1 MTDMIVL
8 GDEAVALGA
17 LDGGISSAYGYP
29 GTPSTEIMEYLQE
42 VREKKG
48 KPYAVWCS
56 NEKTAYEEALG
67 ASYAGKRV
75 LVTMKHVGLNVAADA
90 FMNSALL
97 EIKGGL
103 VLAVADDP
111 SMHSSQ
117 NEQDSRYFADF
128 ARIICLEPVNQQQAY
143 DMTKGAFALS
153 EEMGVPVMIRLVTR
167 LSHSRAAI
175 SRGDAHPENP
185 LEKAPNKMNWMLLP
199 ANARRLWNDLMA
211 RQAAFKARSEE
222 TDMNHLSLEKG
233 ARTGIITS
241 GLAYNYFMENRPE
254 MSEAVSHLHVGYY
267 PYPEEKIR
275 TLAASV
281 DRLIILEEGVPFI
294 ERYLRGILPQN
305 KTISGKID
313 GAAPLTGELNPD
325 NVRSILGLEPRQF
338 AAAVDNGLASR
349 PPQLCKGCPHEDT
362 YSFITEARTAFEDSI
377 CTSDIGCYA
386 LGALPPYSACE
397 TIICMGASI
406 TAAKGA
412 AEAGSQAVCAVIGD
426 STFFHSGMTGL
437 VDCVSHQAPV
447 TVVIVDNE
455 TVGMTGGQETIL
467 PSSRLEKVVLGLG
480 IEKEHLHVVHTH
492 RKEHQNNV
500 EIMKKEMAYQGP
512 SVIIAAR
519 DCIEHA
525 RKELAKARK
534 AGKAAEEGQA

>member
-1 MTDMIVL
+1 VANMIVL

-17 LDGGISSAYGYP
+17 IDGGISSAYGYP
-29 GTPSTEIMEYLQE
+29 GTPSTEIMEYLLQI
-42 VREKKG
+42 REKTG
-48 KPYAVWCS
+48 KPYAAWGS

-97 EIKGGL
+97 EIKGGV

-143 DMTKGAFALS
+143 DMTKNAFDLS
-153 EEMGVPVMIRLVTR
+153 EKMGVPVMIRLVTR

-175 SRGDAHPENP
+175 ETGEKRAENP
-185 LEKAPNKMNWMLLP
+185 LEKAKNKMNWMLLP
-199 ANARRLWNDLMA
+199 ANARRRWDDLLA
-211 RQAAFKARSEE
+211 RQADFKGLSESTE
-222 TDMNHLSLEKG
+222 MNPLILEGG
-233 ARTGIITS
+233 AKTGVITS
-241 GLAYNYFMENRPE
+241 GLAYNYFMENKPE
-254 MSEAVSHLHVGYY
+254 IKESLSHLHVGFY

-281 DRLIILEEGVPFI
+281 DRLVILEEGAPFI

-305 KTISGKID
+305 KVINGKID
-313 GAAPLTGELNPD
+313 GNVPLSGELNPD
-325 NVRSILGLEPRQF
+325 NVRPVLGLEAKGY
-338 AAAVDNGLASR
+338 AAPVDSDLARR

-362 YSFITEARTAFEDSI
+362 YGFINEARESFEESI

-412 AEAGSQAVCAVIGD
+412 AEAGYPAVCAVIGD
-426 STFFHSGMTGL
+426 STFYHSGLTGL

-467 PSSRLEKVVLGLG
+467 PSSRLEGVVLGLG
-480 IEKEHLHVVHTH
+480 IEKEHMHVLHAH
-492 RKEHQNNV
+492 RKDHEKNV
-500 EIMKKEMAYQGP
+500 EIMKRELSYKGP

-525 RKELAKARK
+525 RKKISRAKAEK
-534 AGKAAEEGQA
+534 GAE

>member
-17 LDGGISSAYGYP
+17 IDGGISSAYGYP
-29 GTPSTEIMEYLQE
+29 GTPSTEIMEYLQDT
-42 VREKKG
+42 REKKG

-67 ASYAGKRV
+67 ASYSGKRV

-97 EIKGGL
+97 EIKGGV

-117 NEQDSRYFADF
+117 GEQDSRYFADF
-128 ARIICLEPVNQQQAY
+128 ARIICLEPVNQQEAY

-175 SRGDAHPENP
+175 SRGDTLPENP
-185 LEKAPNKMNWMLLP
+185 LDKAPNKMNWMLLP
-199 ANARRLWNDLMA
+199 ANARRRWDDLMA
-211 RQAAFKARSEE
+211 RQADFKALSEE
-222 TDMNHLSLEKG
+222 TGMNPLTLESHAK
-233 ARTGIITS
+233 TGVITS

-254 MSEAVSHLHVGYY
+254 MVGAVSHLHVGFY
-267 PYPEEKIR
+267 PIPEEKIR

-281 DRLIILEEGVPFI
+281 EKLVILEEGVPFI
-294 ERYLRGILPQN
+294 ERFIRGVLPQN
-305 KTISGKID
+305 REIAGKLD

-325 NVRSILGLEPRQF
+325 NVRPVLGLEPRAF
-338 AAAVDNGLASR
+338 AAAVDSDLSRR

-362 YSFITEARTAFEDSI
+362 YSFITEARAAFDDSV

-412 AEAGSQAVCAVIGD
+412 AEAGSPAVCAVIGD

-437 VDCVSHQAPV
+437 VDCVSHRAPV

-480 IEKEHLHVVHTH
+480 IEKEHFHVVHAH
-492 RKEHQNNV
+492 RKEHASNV
-500 EIMKKEMAYQGP
+500 EIMKKELAYRGP

-525 RKELAKARK
+525 RKKIARAKK
-534 AGKAAEEGQA
+534 AEQAAEEGQA

>member
-175 SRGDAHPENP
+175 SRGDSLRENP

-211 RQAAFKARSEE
+211 RQAAFKGRSEE
-222 TDMNHLSLEKG
+222 TDMNPLSLEEG
-233 ARTGIITS
+233 AKTGIITS

-254 MSEAVSHLHVGYY
+254 MAGPVSHLHVGFY

-281 DRLIILEEGVPFI
+281 DKLIILEEGVPFI
-294 ERYLRGILPQN
+294 ERYLRGILPQS
-305 KTISGKID
+305 KDISGRID

-325 NVRSILGLEPRQF
+325 NVRSILGLKPREF
-338 AAAVDNGLASR
+338 AADVDKGLASR

-362 YSFITEARTAFEDSI
+362 YSFITEARKAFEDSI

-412 AEAGSQAVCAVIGD
+412 AEAGSRAVCAVIGD